1 MSGVSVASD
10 KRFRRAHLAPTRRA
24 RAAWRGV
31 WIRHVVAVVL
41 ALVAAYQLAETVLTT
56 GALAVRHVSIDGN
69 TRVSRGEILAVLDGV
84 QGTNILTLDL
94 EAWRARLK
102 RSPWVADATV
112 RRIFPATVRVVLEE
126 REPIGLGRIGDQVF
140 LVDRTGTIIDEF
152 GPGYATLDLPVID
165 GLAAGARGGTTLVDP
180 SRAALAGRLLQ
191 ALARSPH
198 LAERVSQIDVTDVR
212 DAAVILEG
220 DTAVLRL
227 GHERF
232 GERLQL
238 YVDAADTLRSRV
250 EDIDYVDLRFG
261 EHVYVRPRPRGTRS
275 PLAQEGPASRRARP
289 AGE

>member
-10 KRFRRAHLAPTRRA
+10 KRFPRAHLAPTRRA
-24 RAAWRGV
+24 RAALRGA
-31 WIRHVVAVVL
+31 WIRHVVAIVVAL
-41 ALVAAYQLAETVLTT
+41 AAVYQLAETVMTT

-69 TRVSRGEILAVLDGV
+69 ARMSRGEILAVLDGL

-140 LVDRTGTIIDEF
+140 LVDHTGTIIDEF
-152 GPGYATLDLPVID
+152 GPGYAALDLPVID
-165 GLAAGARGGTTLVDP
+165 GLAAGARAGTTLVDP
-180 SRAALAGRLLQ
+180 WRAALAWRLLQ
-191 ALARSPH
+191 ALSRSPH
-198 LAERVSQIDVTDVR
+198 LANRLSQIDVSDVR

-232 GERLQL
+232 EERLQL

-250 EDIDYVDLRFG
+250 DDIDYVDLRFG
-261 EHVYVRPRPRGTRS
+261 EHVYVRPRTGGTRS
-275 PLAQEGPASRRARP
+275 PLAQEGRASRRAKP

>member
-1 MSGVSVASD
+1 
-10 KRFRRAHLAPTRRA
+10 
-24 RAAWRGV
+24 V

-41 ALVAAYQLAETVLTT
+41 PLLAAHQLAETVLTT

-69 TRVSRGEILAVLDGV
+69 TRVSRGEILTVLDGL
-84 QGTNILTLDL
+84 QGTNILTLDI

-126 REPIGLGRIGDQVF
+126 REPIGLGRIGEQVF

-165 GLAAGARGGTTLVDP
+165 GLAAGAHGGTTLVDP
-180 SRAALAGRLLQ
+180 SRAALVWCLLQ

-220 DTAVLRL
+220 DPAVLRL